1 MLGIIK
7 NIVLFGMIVG
17 IILNYSG
24 IDVPSVINKPL
35 DIFVSLALPMV
46 LISLGLALGN
56 FKIKENIN
64 GAILLTILKNF
75 IHPIIAF
82 CLANFLLELDSLFV
96 IIVTLAAALPSGS
109 QSYYFAYRYDSLQG
123 VVSSN
128 VVLSTFVSFFTLS
141 ILLLFFN
148 IT

>member
-1 MLGIIK
+1 M
-7 NIVLFGMIVG
+7 
-17 IILNYSG
+17 
-24 IDVPSVINKPL
+24 
-35 DIFVSLALPMV
+35 
-46 LISLGLALGN
+46 